1 MYCQPMDDLF
11 RSIQRDLQ
19 RQIRSGELSEGAKLP
34 SENELCTRY
43 SVSRPTAQRALNEL
57 AADGVVVRQKGRG
70 TFVATSRKQI
80 NLLSFTNP
88 AVARH
93 GGPGR
98 HEVLSA
104 QVTVASDAVLP
115 LPGVG
120 ADTAVTEIVR
130 LKFDALDRPHAL
142 ETHVILFSAAPT
154 ILRQKLEDL
163 VILDHLQS
171 REVDV
176 DTIRVYLEPTL
187 VSDREAQ
194 LLTCEAG
201 TPALRR
207 RRELRAPDDQVLET
221 TATLVRPGTSEFFI
235 ELPAN

>member
-1 MYCQPMDDLF
+1 MYGQPMDDLF

-19 RQIRSGELSEGAKLP
+19 RQIRSGELPEGAKLP
-34 SENELCTRY
+34 SENELCARY

-104 QVTVASDAVLP
+104 QVTVASDALLP
-115 LPGVG
+115 RSEERRVG
-120 ADTAVTEIVR
+120 KECR
-130 LKFDALDRPHAL
+130 
-142 ETHVILFSAAPT
+142 
-154 ILRQKLEDL
+154 
-163 VILDHLQS
+163 S
-171 REVDV
+171 RWSP
-176 DTIRVYLEPTL
+176 YH
-187 VSDREAQ
+187 
-194 LLTCEAG
+194 
-201 TPALRR
+201 
-207 RRELRAPDDQVLET
+207 
-221 TATLVRPGTSEFFI
+221 
-235 ELPAN
+235 